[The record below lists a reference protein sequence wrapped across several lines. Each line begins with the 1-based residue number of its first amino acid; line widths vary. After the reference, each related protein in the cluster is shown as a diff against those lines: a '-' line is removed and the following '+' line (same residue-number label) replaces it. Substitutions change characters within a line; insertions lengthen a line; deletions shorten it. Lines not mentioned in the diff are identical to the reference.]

1 MPQSVNYGAYFADSF
16 QDFFGPSGS
25 QLQPRLQVRVGQA
38 QKQSLYRG
46 SIGDGFQTM
55 FSLRKRS
62 PAGDRLLDLA
72 AFIDSDGGTPGK
84 DSEARAAATIAALL
98 AFLSS
103 GNTSFGGAFRV
114 HVQRLIEFLERLTG
128 LETDHQELVAAAPA
142 CARADNPVDGDW
154 LAVPAN
160 TRSQ

>member
-1 MPQSVNYGAYFADSF
+1 MSLVAVVQRAGDQRGDLPQTRVVPVGMPQSVNYGAYFADSF

-103 GNTSFGGAFRV
+103 GNTSFGGHFGY
-114 HVQRLIEFLERLTG
+114 TCSG
-128 LETDHQELVAAAPA
+128 
-142 CARADNPVDGDW
+142 
-154 LAVPAN
+154 
-160 TRSQ
+160 